1 MSLPDGGSL
10 ALKMDL
16 RQHEI
21 LLLAHGNEV
30 AQFTMTGGL
39 SATALAGQVLAAVAG
54 LGLTAD
60 YAREKFENDEPREY
74 DPAVAEKYL
83 GVIVNINRI
92 FKKHRAT
99 LSGAAGPVQVWPH
112 GFDLSFEWF
121 GTRMI
126 EYEEHGQTQRAQ
138 AQLSLGFSPG
148 EPNHPEPYFYSN
160 PWPFAKEV
168 FINKPLPPGARWFT
182 NGWQGTILPYAE
194 LVGDPNAEE
203 RLLNYA
209 RTVYEICAPALTS

>member
-1 MSLPDGGSL
+1 MSLPDGGSF

-16 RQHEI
+16 RQHK
-21 LLLAHGNEV
+21 LVLLAHGNEV
-30 AQFTMTGGL
+30 GQFTMTEGRP
-39 SATALAGQVLAAVAG
+39 ATALAGQVLAAVAG

-74 DPAVAEKYL
+74 DPAMAETYL
-83 GVIVNINRI
+83 GVIVNIDRI

-99 LSGAAGPVQVWPH
+99 LSGTAGPVQVWPH

-126 EYEEHGQTQRAQ
+126 EYEEQGQGQQAQ

-160 PWPFAKEV
+160 PWPFAEEL
-168 FINKPLPPGARWFT
+168 FDNKPLPPGARWFT
-182 NGWQGTILPYAE
+182 NSWQGTILPYAE
-194 LVGDPNAEE
+194 LVGDLNAEE

-209 RTVYEICAPALTS
+209 RTVYEICVPALT